1 MDELGVN
8 KNLPVLRLN
17 RASTGV
23 SQFDIM
29 LDGGYRNPSTVALIG
44 PGSPEKTVFAFHFVS
59 AGIQAGDKILYI
71 TTDRTPEELE
81 KMAGEWGITI
91 RSDAVKYLDCYS
103 LTISAQTP
111 STAKPNV
118 VQISSPSA
126 LNELSLAINEA
137 LEQTGGKRL
146 RVVFHSIST
155 LAVHSQQ
162 ESLFKFLSL
171 VEGRLKNANATT
183 LLLVDEGM
191 HDDKFLTMLKH
202 SVNEEFTIK
211 ISEGAKLVA
220 SPDLP
225 IEVPIRIGP
234 LGVEV
239 D

>member
-29 LDGGYRNPSTVALIG
+29 LDGGYKNPSTVALIG
-44 PGSPEKTVFAFHFVS
+44 PSGPEKTVFAFHFVS
-59 AGIQAGDKILYI
+59 AGIQAGDKIIYI
-71 TTDRTPEELE
+71 TTDRTPDELE
-81 KMAGEWGITI
+81 GMAGEWGMII
-91 RSDAVKYLDCYS
+91 KSDAVKYLDCYS

-111 STAKPNV
+111 STARPNV

-137 LEQTGGKRL
+137 LEQMQGKRL
-146 RVVFHSIST
+146 RVVFHSLST

-162 ESLFKFLSL
+162 ESISKFLSL

-183 LLLVDEGM
+183 LLMIDEGM

-211 ISEGAKLVA
+211 VFQGAKVVS